1 MRIEILRTDMYTE
14 SSPGSHQ
21 PLTAFVPILCYTLLH
36 LPETERAGILSAQQ
50 MEVEMPKTYCPN
62 CDAIISMEGPREG
75 ASITCRECST
85 ELEVISV
92 SPFEVDYP
100 LDYDEDW
107 DDDLEEE

>member
-1 MRIEILRTDMYTE
+1 
-14 SSPGSHQ
+14 
-21 PLTAFVPILCYTLLH
+21 
-36 LPETERAGILSAQQ
+36 

-62 CDAIISMEGPREG
+62 CDAVISVESPREG
-75 ASITCRECST
+75 ASITCRECGT

-107 DDDLEEE
+107 DDDLDEE